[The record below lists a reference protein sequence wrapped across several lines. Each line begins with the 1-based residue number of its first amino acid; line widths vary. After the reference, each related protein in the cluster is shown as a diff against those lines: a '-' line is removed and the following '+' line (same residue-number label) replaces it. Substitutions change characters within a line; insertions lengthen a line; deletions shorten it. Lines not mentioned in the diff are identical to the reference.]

1 MTQTQNPPERAI
13 RLVEQL
19 DGAVR
24 FTFESLSL
32 NPMYGPADR
41 YGVIEWHAN
50 VPDFARFIPSGLDTG
65 DADLDAAIAAWS
77 ESENTATDYE
87 TVIQVTIAAR
97 TPKNLVRWA
106 FPPLTLPDLQSDE
119 TGYRV
124 RDALRAALES
134 SRTYTA
140 VWSVLSPENAP
151 SDMEVLPLI
160 AEKPRPP
167 IIGDEGF

>member
-1 MTQTQNPPERAI
+1 MTSAQTPSERDVLLT
-13 RLVEQL
+13 RQL

-24 FTFESLSL
+24 YSFETLSL
-32 NPMYGPADR
+32 TPMYGPADR
-41 YGVIEWHAN
+41 YGVIEWLAN
-50 VPDFARFIPSGLDTG
+50 VPDFARFIPSGLDTS

-77 ESENTATDYE
+77 ESEIAATNYE
-87 TVIQVTIAAR
+87 AVIQVTIAAR

-106 FPPLTLPDLQSDE
+106 SPPLTLSDLPSDE
-119 TGYRV
+119 TGGRV
-124 RDALRAALES
+124 RDALLAALTS

-160 AEKPRPP
+160 TEEPRP
-167 IIGDEGF
+167 IVGDDGF

>member
-1 MTQTQNPPERAI
+1 MTQAQNPPEREFFLM
-13 RLVEQL
+13 RQL

-32 NPMYGPADR
+32 TPMYGPTDR
-41 YGVIEWHAN
+41 YGVIEWLAN
-50 VPDFARFIPSGLDTG
+50 VPNFERFIPSGLDTS

-77 ESENTATDYE
+77 DSENAATGSE
-87 TVIQVTIAAR
+87 AVIQVTIAAR
-97 TPKNLVRWA
+97 TPKNLVRWD
-106 FPPLTLPDLQSDE
+106 FPPLTLSDLASDE
-119 TGYRV
+119 TGSRI

-134 SRTYTA
+134 NRTYTA

-160 AEKPRPP
+160 AEGRRPP
-167 IIGDEGF
+167 ITGDDGF

>member
-32 NPMYGPADR
+32 NPMHGPADR

-65 DADLDAAIAAWS
+65 DADLDAAIAAWF
-77 ESENTATDYE
+77 ERENTETDSE
-87 TVIQVTIAAR
+87 TVIQETIAER
-97 TPKNLVRWA
+97 QPKIMYIWS
-106 FPPLTLPDLQSDE
+106 FPPLTLP
-119 TGYRV
+119 
-124 RDALRAALES
+124 
-134 SRTYTA
+134 
-140 VWSVLSPENAP
+140 
-151 SDMEVLPLI
+151 
-160 AEKPRPP
+160 
-167 IIGDEGF
+167 